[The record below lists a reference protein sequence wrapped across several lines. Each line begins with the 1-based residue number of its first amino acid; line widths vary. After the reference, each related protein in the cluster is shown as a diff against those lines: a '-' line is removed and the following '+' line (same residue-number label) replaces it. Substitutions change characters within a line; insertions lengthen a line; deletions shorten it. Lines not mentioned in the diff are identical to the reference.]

1 MSDPKT
7 VLIVEDEKNIVDILR
22 FNLQRA
28 GYQTLEAYDGED
40 GLAQAVSANPDLILL
55 DVMLPKKNGFDVC
68 RALRDQGS
76 SVPVIILTA
85 REEEADKVLGLE
97 IGADDYIPK
106 PFNPRE
112 LLARIRAVLRRQA
125 NELPGAP
132 SQEEA
137 VIAFGKFKLNL
148 GTREMFREDE
158 PMPLTSGEFA
168 VLKAL
173 VSHPREPLSR
183 DKLMNLARGREYSA
197 MERSIDVQISR
208 LRRMVEEDPAHPRYI
223 QTVWGL
229 GYVFVPDGSKA

>member
-1 MSDPKT
+1 MDR
-7 VLIVEDEKNIVDILR
+7 IV
-22 FNLQRA
+22 
-28 GYQTLEAYDGED
+28 
-40 GLAQAVSANPDLILL
+40 
-55 DVMLPKKNGFDVC
+55 
-68 RALRDQGS
+68 
-76 SVPVIILTA
+76 
-85 REEEADKVLGLE
+85 GLE
-97 IGADDYIPK
+97 IRAYDYIPK
-106 PFNPRE
+106 TFNPRE

-183 DKLMNLARGREYSA
+183 DKLISSNLTSVRAKCSA
-197 MERSIDVQISR
+197 KTSRCRSPAVS
-208 LRRMVEEDPAHPRYI
+208 LRY
-223 QTVWGL
+223 
-229 GYVFVPDGSKA
+229 